1 MQSKTITHLGNQGV
15 VPFFAGTQLLPCPH
29 VFVDFQLQVLFGILE
44 LFNFIFQLA
53 DKRLILYLEINP
65 ILYLQL
71 SGND

>member
-1 MQSKTITHLGNQGV
+1 
-15 VPFFAGTQLLPCPH
+15 

-53 DKRLILYLEINP
+53 DKRFILYLEINP

-71 SGND
+71 SGNG